1 MLFSLVFVFSLLAD
15 NEVPGRLLL
24 LLLTNDEHGELSFT
38 STGSVDEGSF
48 ILSLVDVS
56 ALADGKLFPNGCGGF
71 LLLSV
76 TNCYN

>member
-1 MLFSLVFVFSLLAD
+1 MFFSLVFVFSLLAA
-15 NEVPGRLLL
+15 NEVTGRLLF
-24 LLLTNDEHGELSFT
+24 LLLTDDEHGKMSFT
-38 STGSVDEGSF
+38 STGSMDEGSF

-56 ALADGKLFPNGCGGF
+56 ALSDGKLFPNGCGGF